1 MLKDFS
7 RRLISVLL
15 AVILAVGSFAVTTM
29 AGDSD
34 GDITVTVSVEAATI
48 GQGML
53 LEPAAYT
60 LSEINSILSSKG
72 IETYTADTL
81 TPAAALAALFI
92 DRGIEWQ
99 SAGDM
104 STFYLQAIK
113 GVDKG
118 IIDIPSIITENGGP
132 SNENNDGNSD
142 EWLGEL
148 DYGSM
153 AGWMVTVD
161 HYMPGVVAGAY
172 TAAEAEAEGHT
183 FGDGSVIRCNFS
195 VYGYGNDL
203 GYDLGWCEPYFEGAN
218 KDGLHREYARL
229 AKNGFFDNNADAKS
243 AALEVM
249 GDLTA
254 TQTEVDDAL
263 KALRTAEESIAV
275 KADADAVLESTLAY
289 LADTYPAPSFGADGG
304 EWTVMT
310 LARGGYYA
318 EDSEYF
324 TAYCDRIAD
333 AVSETAESVDMNG
346 ALDASKSTEN
356 SRLIIALSSIGRDAR
371 SVGGWN
377 LISPYDDFSWVTK
390 QGLSGAAYA
399 LLALDTNN
407 YETGDD
413 TVRRQC
419 VDYILSEQLEDG
431 GWAFTGS
438 VSDPD
443 MTAIALQALAP
454 HTSDAAVSA
463 ACEKAFSALSAM
475 QKNDGSFEAWGS
487 ASAESAAQV
496 VVACTAHGIDPA
508 TDSRFVKSEGSLL
521 SALLSFYDKDS
532 GMFCHVAGDGGNDI
546 ATVQCAYALVAYK
559 RLVSGQNSLYDMTD
573 VEIQKSEKPHNI
585 YITAV
590 IAGSAV
596 LAAALAVCL
605 IFIVRAHRKKAN
617 NK

>member
-1 MLKDFS
+1 MLKNFS

-161 HYMPGVVAGAY
+161 NYMPGVVAGAY

-275 KADADAVLESTLAY
+275 KAEADAVLESTLAY
-289 LADTYPAPSFGADGG
+289 LADAYPAPSFGADGG

-324 TAYCDRIAD
+324 SAYLDRVTE
-333 AVSETAESVDMNG
+333 AVGETAESVNLNG

-413 TVRRQC
+413 TVRKQC

-496 VVACTAHGIDPA
+496 VVACAAHGIDPA

-605 IFIVRAHRKKAN
+605 IFIVRARRKKAN

>member
-15 AVILAVGSFAVTTM
+15 AAVLAVGSFAVTVM
-29 AGDSD
+29 AGSGD
-34 GDITVTVSVEAATI
+34 GGITVTVSAEAATI

-53 LEPAAYT
+53 IEPAAYT
-60 LSEINSILSSKG
+60 LSEINTLLSSKG
-72 IETYTADTL
+72 IDTYTADTL

-92 DRGIEWQ
+92 DNGIEWQ
-99 SAGDM
+99 SAGGM

-118 IIDIPSIITENGGP
+118 FVDIPSVITENGGP
-132 SNENNDGNSD
+132 SNDNNDGNSD

-161 HYMPGVVAGAY
+161 NCMPGVAAGAY

-218 KDGLHREYARL
+218 KDELHREYARL
-229 AKNGFFDNNADAKS
+229 AKNGFFDSNADAKS

-263 KALRTAEESIAV
+263 KALRTAEESSAV
-275 KADADAVLESTLAY
+275 KAKADAVLECTLAY
-289 LADTYPAPSFGADGG
+289 LAEAYPAPSFGADGG

-324 TAYCDRIAD
+324 SAYLDRITE
-333 AVSETAESVDMNG
+333 AVGETAESVNMNG

-371 SVGGWN
+371 SVGDWN

-399 LLALDTNN
+399 LIALDTNN
-407 YETGDD
+407 YETGDS
-413 TVRRQC
+413 TVRKQC
-419 VDYILSEQLEDG
+419 VDYILSGQLEDG

-438 VSDPD
+438 TSDPD

-454 HTSDAAVSA
+454 YTSDGKVSA

-487 ASAESAAQV
+487 VSAESAAQI

-521 SALLSFYDKDS
+521 SALLSFYDEGS

-546 ATVQCAYALVAYK
+546 ATVQSAYALVAYK
-559 RLVSGQNSLYDMTD
+559 RLMSGQNSLYDMTD
-573 VEIQKSEKPHNI
+573 VETQEIKNSHNT

-596 LAAALAVCL
+596 LVAALAVCL
-605 IFIVRAHRKKAN
+605 IFLVRARRKKS
-617 NK
+617 K

>member
-15 AVILAVGSFAVTTM
+15 AVILAAGSFAVTVM
-29 AGDSD
+29 AVSGD
-34 GDITVTVSVEAATI
+34 GGITVTVSAEAATI

-53 LEPAAYT
+53 IEPAAYT
-60 LSEINSILSSKG
+60 LSEINTLLSSKG
-72 IETYTADTL
+72 IDTYTPDTL

-92 DRGIEWQ
+92 DNGIEWQ
-99 SAGDM
+99 SAGGM

-118 IIDIPSIITENGGP
+118 FVDIPSVITENGGP
-132 SNENNDGNSD
+132 SNDNNDGNSD

-161 HYMPGVVAGAY
+161 NCMPGVAAGAY

-218 KDGLHREYARL
+218 KDELHREYARL
-229 AKNGFFDNNADAKS
+229 AKTGFFDTNADAKS

-254 TQTEVDDAL
+254 TQTEVDGAL
-263 KALRTAEESIAV
+263 KALNTAEESISL
-275 KADADAVLESTLAY
+275 KSEADAVLESTLAY
-289 LADTYPAPSFGADGG
+289 LAEAYPAPSFGADGG

-324 TAYCDRIAD
+324 SAYLDRITE
-333 AVSETAESVDMNG
+333 AVGETAESVNMNG

-356 SRLIIALSSIGRDAR
+356 SRLIIALSSIGHDAR
-371 SVGGWN
+371 RVGDWN

-399 LLALDTNN
+399 LIALDTNN
-407 YETGDD
+407 YETGDS
-413 TVRRQC
+413 TVRKQC
-419 VDYILSEQLEDG
+419 VDYILSKQLEDG
-431 GWAFTGS
+431 GWAFSGS
-438 VSDPD
+438 ASDPD

-454 HTSDAAVSA
+454 YTSDGKVSA

-475 QKNDGSFEAWGS
+475 QKSDGSFEAWGS
-487 ASAESAAQV
+487 VSAESAAQI

-521 SALLSFYDKDS
+521 SALLSFYDEGS

-546 ATVQCAYALVAYK
+546 ATVQSAYALVAYK
-559 RLVSGQNSLYDMTD
+559 RLVNGHNSLYDMTD
-573 VEIQKSEKPHNI
+573 VETQEIKNSHNT

-596 LAAALAVCL
+596 LVAALAVCL
-605 IFIVRAHRKKAN
+605 IFLVRARRKKS
-617 NK
+617 K

>member
-15 AVILAVGSFAVTTM
+15 AVILAVGSFAVTVM
-29 AGDSD
+29 AGSGD
-34 GDITVTVSVEAATI
+34 GGITVTVSAEAATI

-53 LEPAAYT
+53 IEPAAYT
-60 LSEINSILSSKG
+60 LSEINTLLSSKG
-72 IETYTADTL
+72 IDTYTPDTL

-92 DRGIEWQ
+92 DNGIEWQ
-99 SAGDM
+99 SAGGM

-118 IIDIPSIITENGGP
+118 FVDIPSVITENGGP
-132 SNENNDGNSD
+132 SNDNNDGNSD

-161 HYMPGVVAGAY
+161 NCMPGVAAGAY

-218 KDGLHREYARL
+218 KDELYREYARL
-229 AKNGFFDNNADAKS
+229 AKTGFFDSNADVKS
-243 AALEVM
+243 AVLEVM

-254 TQTEVDDAL
+254 TQTEVDGAV
-263 KALRTAEESIAV
+263 KALNTAEESISL
-275 KADADAVLESTLAY
+275 KSEADAVLESTLAY
-289 LADTYPAPSFGADGG
+289 LAEAYPAPSFGADGG

-324 TAYCDRIAD
+324 SAYLDRITE
-333 AVSETAESVDMNG
+333 VVGETAESVNMNG

-356 SRLIIALSSIGRDAR
+356 SRLIIALSSIGHDAR
-371 SVGGWN
+371 SVGDWN

-407 YETGDD
+407 YETGDS
-413 TVRRQC
+413 TVRKQC
-419 VDYILSEQLEDG
+419 VDYILSGQLEDG

-438 VSDPD
+438 TSDPD
-443 MTAIALQALAP
+443 MTAIALQALVP
-454 HTSDAAVSA
+454 YTSDGTVSA

-487 ASAESAAQV
+487 VSAESAAQI

-521 SALLSFYDKDS
+521 SALLSFYDEGS

-559 RLVSGQNSLYDMTD
+559 RLVNGQNSLYDMTD
-573 VEIQKSEKPHNI
+573 VETQEIKNSHNT

-596 LAAALAVCL
+596 LVAALAVCL
-605 IFIVRAHRKKAN
+605 IFLVRARRKKS
-617 NK
+617 K

>member
-15 AVILAVGSFAVTTM
+15 AAVLAAGPFAVTVM

-34 GDITVTVSVEAATI
+34 GDITVTVSAEAATI

-53 LEPAAYT
+53 IEPAAYT
-60 LSEINSILSSKG
+60 LSEINTLLSSKG
-72 IETYTADTL
+72 IDTYTADTL

-92 DRGIEWQ
+92 DNGIEWQ
-99 SAGDM
+99 SAGGM

-118 IIDIPSIITENGGP
+118 FVDIPSVITENGGP
-132 SNENNDGNSD
+132 SNDNNDGNSD

-161 HYMPGVVAGAY
+161 NCMPGVAAGAY

-218 KDGLHREYARL
+218 KDELHREYARL
-229 AKNGFFDNNADAKS
+229 AKTGFFDTNADAKS

-254 TQTEVDDAL
+254 TQTEVDGAL
-263 KALRTAEESIAV
+263 KALNTAEESISL
-275 KADADAVLESTLAY
+275 KSEADAVLESTLAY
-289 LADTYPAPSFGADGG
+289 LAEAYPAPSFGADGG

-324 TAYCDRIAD
+324 SAYLDRITE
-333 AVSETAESVDMNG
+333 AVGETAESVNMNG

-356 SRLIIALSSIGRDAR
+356 SRLIIALSSIGHDAR
-371 SVGGWN
+371 SVGDWN

-407 YETGDD
+407 YETGDS
-413 TVRRQC
+413 TVRKQC
-419 VDYILSEQLEDG
+419 VDYILSGQLEDG

-438 VSDPD
+438 TSDPD
-443 MTAIALQALAP
+443 MTAIALQALVP
-454 HTSDAAVSA
+454 YTSDGTVSA

-487 ASAESAAQV
+487 VSAESAAQI

-521 SALLSFYDKDS
+521 SALLSFYDEGS

-546 ATVQCAYALVAYK
+546 ATVQSAYALIAYK
-559 RLVSGQNSLYDMTD
+559 RLVNGQNSLYNMTD
-573 VEIQKSEKPHNI
+573 VETQEIKNSHNT

-596 LAAALAVCL
+596 LVAALAVCL
-605 IFIVRAHRKKAN
+605 IFLVRARRKKAN